1 MTVPE
6 SSLARGFH
14 GKPGNSGINVIS
26 GNFFYTAKPL
36 GVRDGVDFK
45 FSGEVRRIEVENIQ
59 RRLDQGDVVLLTPLG
74 YSPSGELFSVPSVE
88 LASECAAQ
96 MKAAKLIYWT
106 QGQQVVDARNGKPI
120 QSLQLRQAARVLD
133 RWRLSP
139 DAAGPVG
146 AGSVA
151 QVMRL
156 IDRSIHALSR
166 GVRRAH
172 LVPTS
177 KGALLK
183 EMFTREGAGVLIS
196 QDVYE
201 GIRQAT
207 EADVPGVEE
216 IIRPLER
223 EGVLVPRTRDQ
234 LEKDMDDCFVLT
246 RDASIVACGMLK
258 KYSDSH
264 GEICCLA
271 VHPSSRKAGR
281 GETLLAYLERRAL
294 LLGLTHLFILSTR
307 SMAWFEERGFVLTE
321 PSELPP
327 SRIYDATRGSKV
339 YIKQLGSQRD
349 VDQEEFLWD
358 LTATV

>member
-1 MTVPE
+1 M
-6 SSLARGFH
+6 
-14 GKPGNSGINVIS
+14 
-26 GNFFYTAKPL
+26 
-36 GVRDGVDFK
+36 RDGIDFQ

-59 RRLDQGDVVLLTPLG
+59 RRLEQGDVVLLTPLG

-96 MKAAKLIYWT
+96 MKAAKLIFWT

-120 QSLQLRQAARVLD
+120 QSLQLGQAVRILN

-139 DAAGPVG
+139 EVAGPSG
-146 AGSVA
+146 SGSVA

-156 IDRSIHALSR
+156 IERSIHALGR

-207 EADVPGVEE
+207 VDDVIGVEE

-223 EGVLVPRTRDQ
+223 EGVLIPRSRDQ

-246 RDASIVACGMLK
+246 RDSSVIACGMLK
-258 KYSDSH
+258 KYSETH

-271 VHPSSRKAGR
+271 VHPSSRRAGR
-281 GETLLAYLERRAL
+281 GETLLAYLERRAI

-307 SMAWFEERGFVLTE
+307 SMVWFEERGFVCSDPTD
-321 PSELPP
+321 LPP
-327 SRIYDATRGSKV
+327 SRHYDTTRGSKV
-339 YIKQLGSQRD
+339 YIKRLGSQRD

-358 LTATV
+358 LTATT